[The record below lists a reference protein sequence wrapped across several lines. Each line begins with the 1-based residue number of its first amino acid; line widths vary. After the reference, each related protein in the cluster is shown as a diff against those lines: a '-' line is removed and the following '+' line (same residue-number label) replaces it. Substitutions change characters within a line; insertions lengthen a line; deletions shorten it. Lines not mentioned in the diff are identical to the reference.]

1 MKKTIILA
9 FSLFT
14 LGVQAQREVP
24 QSRME
29 QIYEEAKTPY
39 KYGLAVAP
47 ADNYHKIDC
56 PTVFR
61 EGDKWYMT
69 YVVYN
74 GKGGL
79 DGRGYETW
87 MAESDNLLEWR
98 TMGRLL
104 SYRDGYWDCNQRGGF
119 PALPDMEWGGSYAL
133 QTYKGKHWM
142 TYIGGA
148 GTGYEAVNEPLHI
161 GLAWTDRPLGT
172 AHEWQAQNSPALS
185 IHDKDVQ
192 WWEAMT
198 QYKSTVYWD
207 KEKTLGAPF
216 VMFYNAG
223 GRHPET
229 NLKGE
234 RVGIALSKDMK
245 RWKRYAGNPVFAHEV
260 DGTIT
265 GDAHIQKMGDVYVMF
280 YFSAFDPSRKYKA
293 FNTFA
298 ASYDLVHWTDW
309 KGADLIIPSK
319 NYDELFAHKSY
330 VVKHDGVV
338 YHFYCAVNNAEQ
350 RGIAIA
356 TSKPMGRSQVR
367 FPEPEVKN
375 RRMVIQLDKGWK
387 TWLIDKEQGI
397 IDNGQLTIDLPHN
410 WDDYYGYRQ
419 LTHGNL
425 HGAAMYEKTFTLDDS
440 KLKNHKSPQSPC
452 RYFLRFEGV
461 GTYATITLNGKD
473 FGRHPVGR
481 TTLTLDV
488 TDALKQGTNQL
499 TVKAEH
505 PEMIADM
512 PWVCGGCSSEWGFS
526 EGSQPLGIFRPVVLE
541 ATDEI
546 RIEPFG
552 VHVWNDDKAATVY
565 VETEVKNY
573 GKTAETVEVVNK
585 FSNADGK
592 QVFRLTEKV
601 TLQPGE
607 VKVIKQQSPVP
618 NPILWSTENPYLYKL
633 ASMIKRDKS
642 TTDEISTPFGI
653 RTVSWPVK
661 RNDGDQRF
669 YLNGKPVFMNGVCE
683 YEHQFGQSHAFSRE
697 QVAARVKQIRA
708 AGFNAFRD
716 AHQPHHLDYGTYW
729 DREGIL
735 WWTQFSAHVWYDTP
749 EFRENFKT
757 LLRRWVKERRN
768 SPSVVMW
775 GLQNE
780 STLPRGFAEECSEI
794 IREMDPTARTMRV
807 ITTCN
812 GGEGT
817 DWNVIQNWSGTY
829 GGDVNNYARELSR
842 PNQLLNGEY
851 GAWRSIGLHTEPA
864 AFDANGV
871 WSEERMCQ
879 LMETKIRLAEQAKDS
894 VCGQFQWIFG
904 SHDNP
909 GRRQPDEAYRK
920 IDKVGPFNYKG
931 LVTPWEEPLDVY
943 YMYRANYVPA
953 AKDPMVYL
961 ASHTWADRFATGR
974 RRAIIEAYSNCDSVL
989 LYNDAVDA
997 QLLGRKVKH
1006 EVGTHFMW
1014 ENRDIRY
1021 NVLRAV
1027 GYYKGQPVAEDV
1039 LVLQGLETAPHFD
1052 ALYQGSRIV
1061 PTAADRFNDNPAGLL
1076 KAADGYHYLYRVNC
1090 GGDDY
1095 TDSYGQLWAQDNS
1108 NYSHSWAEEF
1118 ISSSSVNEGALADS
1132 ASLASSA
1139 SSSGEA
1145 SLLSPYQ
1152 ASQRTTND
1160 PIHGTRDWKL
1170 FQSFRFGRHKLNF
1183 QFPVPDGEYRVELYF
1198 TEPWH
1203 GTGGSAQTDCE
1214 GLRIFDVAVNDRP
1227 VLNDLDIWAESGH
1240 DGACK
1245 KVVTATVTGGMLKIS
1260 FPEVKAGQALICGIA
1275 IASSSPST
1283 SFSRI
1288 SNERKPAVASF
1299 TWAAQEKEVM
1309 EKTPKELLPEDKNAR
1324 ANVTYEAE
1332 KAVVK
1337 GNYTR
1342 KEFKKQTGIFF
1353 GKGTKSSI
1361 TWNVSTGLA
1370 QVYALRFKYMNSTG
1384 KPMKVR
1390 MQFIDSKGVVLKED
1404 TLTFADTPAK
1414 WRMLSTTTGT
1424 YINAGHYKVV
1434 LSALDMDGLALD
1446 ALDVQ

>member
-1 MKKTIILA
+1 MKKILILA
-9 FSLFT
+9 FLLLSLGT
-14 LGVQAQREVP
+14 YAQREVP

-47 ADNYHKIDC
+47 ADNKHKIDC

-74 GKGGL
+74 GKSGL

-87 MAESDNLLEWR
+87 IAESDNLLEWR
-98 TMGRLL
+98 TLGRVL
-104 SYRDGYWDCNQRGGF
+104 SYRDGFWDCNQRGGF

-142 TYIGGA
+142 TYLGGE
-148 GTGYEAVNEPLHI
+148 GTGYESVNKPLYI
-161 GLAWTDRPLGT
+161 GLAWTDRPLGS
-172 AHEWQAQNSPALS
+172 AHEWQAQDKPVMS
-185 IHDKDVQ
+185 IHDKDAQ
-192 WWEAMT
+192 WWEKLT
-198 QYKSTVYWD
+198 QYKSVVYWD

-216 VMFYNAG
+216 VMFYNAA

-229 NLKGE
+229 DLKAE

-245 RWKRYAGNPVFAHEV
+245 KWKRYPGNPVFAHEA

-280 YFSAFDPSRKYKA
+280 YFSAFEPSRKYKA

-319 NYDELFAHKSY
+319 DYDELFAHKSY
-330 VVKHDGVV
+330 VVKHNGVV
-338 YHFYCAVNNAEQ
+338 YHFYCAVNDAEQ

-356 TSKPMGRSQVR
+356 TSKPMGRSQVH
-367 FPEPEVKN
+367 FPEREVKN
-375 RRMVIQLDKGWK
+375 RRMVMELDKGWK
-387 TWLIDKEQGI
+387 TWLCDKSAYGQA
-397 IDNGQLTIDLPHN
+397 DNAPTVVDIPHN

-425 HGAAMYEKTFTLDDS
+425 HGTAMYEKIFTLDNS
-440 KLKNHKSPQSPC
+440 LFPISNSSFGK

-461 GTYATITLNGKD
+461 GTYATVTLNGKD

-488 TDALKQGTNQL
+488 TEALKPGENRL
-499 TVKAEH
+499 VVKAEH

-552 VHVWNDDKAATVY
+552 VHIWNDDKAGTVF

-607 VKVIKQQSPVP
+607 RKVVKQQSPVQ
-618 NPILWSTENPYLYKL
+618 NPVLWSTENPYLYKL
-633 ASMIKRDKS
+633 ASMIKRGKS

-661 RNDGDQRF
+661 QKDGDGRF
-669 YLNGKPVFMNGVCE
+669 YLNGQPVFINGVCE

-716 AHQPHHLDYGTYW
+716 AHQPHHLDYQKYW
-729 DREGIL
+729 DKEGVL

-749 EFRENFKT
+749 EFRENFKK
-757 LLRRWVKERRN
+757 LLRQWVKERRN

-780 STLPRGFAEECSEI
+780 STLPREFAQECSDI
-794 IREMDPTARTMRV
+794 IREMDPTAKTMRV

-829 GGDVNNYARELSR
+829 GGDVTKYGRELSQA
-842 PNQLLNGEY
+842 NQLLNGEY
-851 GAWRSIGLHTEPA
+851 GAWRSIDLHTEPGD
-864 AFDANGV
+864 FQVNGV
-871 WSEERMCQ
+871 WSEDRMCQ

-894 VCGQFQWIFG
+894 VCGQFQWIYS

-961 ASHTWADRFATGR
+961 VSHTWANRFEKGR
-974 RRAIIEAYSNCDSVL
+974 RRATIEAYSNCDSVL
-989 LYNDAVDA
+989 LYND
-997 QLLGRKVKH
+997 LTNEKETFLGRKKNNGT
-1006 EVGTHFMW
+1006 GTHFMW

-1027 GYYKGQPVAEDV
+1027 GYYKGKPVAED
-1039 LVLQGLETAPHFD
+1039 LILLNGLEQAPNFEL
-1052 ALYQGSRIV
+1052 LYQDDKKILKGE
-1061 PTAADRFNDNPAGLL
+1061 AG
-1076 KAADGYHYLYRVNC
+1076 YNYLYRLNC

-1095 TDSYGQLWAQDNS
+1095 TDSFGQLWLQDNT
-1108 NYSHSWAEEF
+1108 NYSRSWAENF
-1118 ISSSSVNEGALADS
+1118 KDLN
-1132 ASLASSA
+1132 
-1139 SSSGEA
+1139 
-1145 SLLSPYQ
+1145 PYL

-1160 PIHGTRDWKL
+1160 PIRGTRDWTL
-1170 FQSFRFGRHKLNF
+1170 FQHFRFGRHQLEYR
-1183 QFPVPDGEYRVELYF
+1183 FPVADGTYRIELYF

-1203 GTGGSAQTDCE
+1203 GTGGSASTDCE
-1214 GLRIFDVAVNDRP
+1214 GLRIFDVAVNDSV
-1227 VLNDLDIWAESGH
+1227 VLDDLDIWAESGH
-1240 DGACK
+1240 DGVCK
-1245 KVVTATVTGGMLKIS
+1245 KVVYATVKGGMLKIH
-1260 FPEVKAGQALICGIA
+1260 FPEVKAGQALISGIA
-1275 IASSSPST
+1275 IAST
-1283 SFSRI
+1283 DQ
-1288 SNERKPAVASF
+1288 ELKPTVFPASG
-1299 TWAAQEKEVM
+1299 WSWEKADKEVM

-1324 ANVTYEAE
+1324 VSISYEAE
-1332 KAVVK
+1332 TAVLK
-1337 GNYTR
+1337 GKFQKKEHR
-1342 KEFKKQTGIFF
+1342 KQMGVFF
-1353 GKGTKSSI
+1353 GKGKGNSI
-1361 TWNVSTGLA
+1361 EWNVSTGLA
-1370 QVYALRFKYMNSTG
+1370 QVYALRFKYMNTTG
-1384 KPMKVR
+1384 KPIPVLMK
-1390 MQFIDSKGVVLKED
+1390 FIDSKGVVLKED
-1404 TLTFADTPAK
+1404 VLNFPETPDK
-1414 WRMLSTTTGT
+1414 WKMMSTTTGT
-1424 YINAGHYKVV
+1424 FINAGHYKVL
-1434 LSALDMDGLALD
+1434 LSAENMDGIAFD
-1446 ALDVQ
+1446 ALDIQ

>member
-1 MKKTIILA
+1 MKKILILA
-9 FSLFT
+9 FLLLSLGT
-14 LGVQAQREVP
+14 YAQREVP

-47 ADNYHKIDC
+47 ADNKHKIDC

-74 GKGGL
+74 GKSGL

-87 MAESDNLLEWR
+87 IAESDNLLEWR
-98 TMGRLL
+98 TLGRVL
-104 SYRDGYWDCNQRGGF
+104 SYRDGFWDCNQRGGF

-142 TYIGGA
+142 TYLGGE
-148 GTGYEAVNEPLHI
+148 GTGYESVNKPLYI
-161 GLAWTDRPLGT
+161 GLAWTDRPLGS
-172 AHEWQAQNSPALS
+172 AHEWQAQDKPVMS
-185 IHDKDVQ
+185 IHDKDAQ
-192 WWEAMT
+192 WWEKLT
-198 QYKSTVYWD
+198 QYKSVVYWD

-216 VMFYNAG
+216 VMFYNAA

-229 NLKGE
+229 DLKAE

-245 RWKRYAGNPVFAHEV
+245 KWKRYPGNPVFAHEA

-280 YFSAFDPSRKYKA
+280 YFSAFEPSRKYKA

-319 NYDELFAHKSY
+319 DYDELFAHKSY
-330 VVKHDGVV
+330 VVKHNGVV
-338 YHFYCAVNNAEQ
+338 YHFYCAVNDAEQ

-356 TSKPMGRSQVR
+356 TSKPMGRSQVH
-367 FPEPEVKN
+367 FPEREVKN
-375 RRMVIQLDKGWK
+375 RRMVMELDKGWK
-387 TWLIDKEQGI
+387 TWLCDKSAYGQA
-397 IDNGQLTIDLPHN
+397 DNAPTVVDIPHN

-425 HGAAMYEKTFTLDDS
+425 HGTAMYEKIFTLDNSQFPISDS
-440 KLKNHKSPQSPC
+440 SFGK

-461 GTYATITLNGKD
+461 GTYATVTLNGKD

-488 TDALKQGTNQL
+488 TEALKPGENRL
-499 TVKAEH
+499 VVKAEH

-541 ATDEI
+541 ATDAI

-552 VHVWNDDKAATVY
+552 VHIWNDDKAGTVF

-607 VKVIKQQSPVP
+607 RKVVKQQSPVQ
-618 NPILWSTENPYLYKL
+618 NPVLWSTENPYLYKL
-633 ASMIKRDKS
+633 ASMIKRGKS

-661 RNDGDQRF
+661 RKDGDGRF
-669 YLNGKPVFMNGVCE
+669 YLNGQPVFINGVCE

-716 AHQPHHLDYGTYW
+716 AHQPHHLDYQKYW
-729 DREGIL
+729 DKEGVL

-749 EFRENFKT
+749 EFRENFKK
-757 LLRRWVKERRN
+757 LLRQWVKERRN

-780 STLPRGFAEECSEI
+780 STLPREFAKECSDI
-794 IREMDPTARTMRV
+794 IREMDPTAKTMRV

-829 GGDVNNYARELSR
+829 GGDVTKYGRELSQT
-842 PNQLLNGEY
+842 NQLLNGEY
-851 GAWRSIGLHTEPA
+851 GAWRSIGLHTEPGD
-864 AFDANGV
+864 FQVNGV
-871 WSEERMCQ
+871 WSEDRMCQ

-894 VCGQFQWIFG
+894 VCGQFQWIYS

-961 ASHTWADRFATGR
+961 VSHTWANRFEKGR
-974 RRAIIEAYSNCDSVL
+974 RRATIEAYSNCDSVL
-989 LYNDAVDA
+989 LYNDLTNEKATF
-997 QLLGRKVKH
+997 LGRKKNNGT
-1006 EVGTHFMW
+1006 GTHFMW

-1027 GYYKGQPVAEDV
+1027 GYYKGKPVAED
-1039 LVLQGLETAPHFD
+1039 LILLNGLEQAPNFEL
-1052 ALYQGSRIV
+1052 LYQDDKKILKGE
-1061 PTAADRFNDNPAGLL
+1061 AG
-1076 KAADGYHYLYRVNC
+1076 YNYLYRLNC

-1095 TDSYGQLWAQDNS
+1095 TDSFGQLWLQDNT
-1108 NYSHSWAEEF
+1108 NYSRSWAENF
-1118 ISSSSVNEGALADS
+1118 KDLN
-1132 ASLASSA
+1132 
-1139 SSSGEA
+1139 
-1145 SLLSPYQ
+1145 PYL

-1160 PIHGTRDWKL
+1160 PIHGTRDWTL
-1170 FQSFRFGRHKLNF
+1170 FQHFRFGRHQLEYR
-1183 QFPVPDGEYRVELYF
+1183 FPVADGTYRIELYF

-1203 GTGGSAQTDCE
+1203 GTGGSASTDCE
-1214 GLRIFDVAVNDRP
+1214 GLRIFDVAVNDSV
-1227 VLNDLDIWAESGH
+1227 VLDDLDIWAESGH
-1240 DGACK
+1240 DGVCK
-1245 KVVTATVTGGMLKIS
+1245 KVVYATVKGGMLKIH
-1260 FPEVKAGQALICGIA
+1260 FPEVKAGQALISGIA
-1275 IASSSPST
+1275 IAS
-1283 SFSRI
+1283 I
-1288 SNERKPAVASF
+1288 DQELKPTVFPASG
-1299 TWAAQEKEVM
+1299 WSWEKADKEVM

-1324 ANVTYEAE
+1324 VSISYEAE
-1332 KAVVK
+1332 MAVLK
-1337 GNYTR
+1337 GKFQKKEHR
-1342 KEFKKQTGIFF
+1342 KQIGVFF
-1353 GKGTKSSI
+1353 GKGKSNSI
-1361 TWNVSTGLA
+1361 EWNISTGLA
-1370 QVYALRFKYMNSTG
+1370 QVYALRFKYMNTTG
-1384 KPMKVR
+1384 KPIPVLMK
-1390 MQFIDSKGVVLKED
+1390 FIDSKGVVLKED
-1404 TLTFADTPAK
+1404 VLNFPETPDK
-1414 WRMLSTTTGT
+1414 WKMMSTTTGT
-1424 YINAGHYKVV
+1424 FINAGHYKVL
-1434 LSALDMDGLALD
+1434 LSAENMDGLAFD
-1446 ALDVQ
+1446 ALEVQ